1 MPARPAC
8 DRRPLPPSLKPVK
21 LARDTWLV
29 YQRHMKLMLRNRTWL
44 FFGLAQPVTY
54 LLLFA
59 PMLRIALR
67 PMGADSFADAYLI
80 YVPGLLVVMC
90 LYGGLFTG
98 FALLAELRAGIIERC
113 RVTPVSR
120 SALLLGR
127 ALREVT
133 SLLVQSAIVV
143 VLAMPLGLRVH
154 PLHLVAA
161 FAMLALVALMTTTI
175 SYYVALVYRNE
186 GGLGP
191 MINTVAQPVGLLA
204 GVLLPL
210 ALAPLWIQ
218 NVALWNPFAW
228 ATHAMRAIFRGE
240 MGDSVVWQGLA
251 IVTLLSAVTVVFTS
265 RAFARTVR

>member
-1 MPARPAC
+1 VPRHHTLS
-8 DRRPLPPSLKPVK
+8 RVK

-29 YQRHMKLMLRNRTWL
+29 YQRHTRLMLRNRTWL

-98 FALLAELRAGIIERC
+98 FALLAEVRAGVIERC
-113 RVTPVSR
+113 RVTPVTR

-133 SLLVQSAIVV
+133 SLLVQATIIV
-143 VLAMPLGLRVH
+143 VLAIPLGLRVAIG
-154 PLHLVAA
+154 PLLLAYLL
-161 FAMLALVALMTTTI
+161 LALVAIMTTTI
-175 SYYVALVYRNE
+175 SYYVALAYRNE

-191 MINTVAQPVGLLA
+191 MINTVAQPVALMS

-210 ALAPLWIQ
+210 ALAPLWMQ

-228 ATHAMRAIFRGE
+228 ATHAMRALFRGDITE
-240 MGDSVVWQGLA
+240 PVVWQGVLIIGA
-251 IVTLLSAVTVVFTS
+251 LSIITVIWTS
-265 RAFARTVR
+265 RRFAETVR